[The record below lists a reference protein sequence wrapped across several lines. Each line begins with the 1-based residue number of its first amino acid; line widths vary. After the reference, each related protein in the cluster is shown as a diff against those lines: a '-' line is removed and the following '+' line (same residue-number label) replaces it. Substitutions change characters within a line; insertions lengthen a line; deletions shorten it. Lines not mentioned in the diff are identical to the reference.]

1 MLEDKYDKKVR
12 VHPMA
17 DMYEE
22 IHVDTTIS
30 VVGYNKKLDKNLVVV
45 DANYVTPY
53 KIPAI
58 FRGKNWAVIE
68 IDKVVDEKADFPE
81 RFLTSD
87 KIGINFVA
95 LGPSLILMNKLQTKL
110 IETFNFY
117 GVETVPMAHTYA
129 RHIGGGFHC
138 MSNDLVRED
147 PSGFGKIL

>member
-1 MLEDKYDKKVR
+1 MVFGDSANLIKLGLDILFLISRSGSVGCYNKFRQMLEEKYDKKVR

-81 RFLTSD
+81 AGSICISLP
-87 KIGINFVA
+87 VA
-95 LGPSLILMNKLQTKL
+95 PS
-110 IETFNFY
+110 
-117 GVETVPMAHTYA
+117 YA
-129 RHIGGGFHC
+129 PPGFHEGVG
-138 MSNDLVRED
+138 MDWRPFSIPEL
-147 PSGFGKIL
+147 